1 MQSRDG
7 DETLEGGHPAQN
19 YHSFQAGGWGGGSL
33 CAPETEKSCGA
44 MGRLLYEHIIVS
56 AIRIHQ

>member
-19 YHSFQAGGWGGGSL
+19 YHSFQAGGGGGL
-33 CAPETEKSCGA
+33 FV
-44 MGRLLYEHIIVS
+44 RLKPRKAAVRWAVCFMNI
-56 AIRIHQ
+56 

>member
-19 YHSFQAGGWGGGSL
+19 YHSFQAGGGSL

>member
-19 YHSFQAGGWGGGSL
+19 YHSFQAGGGGSL

-44 MGRLLYEHIIVS
+44 MGRLLSEHIIVS

>member
-19 YHSFQAGGWGGGSL
+19 YHSIQAGGSL

>member
-19 YHSFQAGGWGGGSL
+19 YHSFQAGGGS
-33 CAPETEKSCGA
+33 ETEKSCGA
-44 MGRLLYEHIIVS
+44 MGRVLYEHIIVS

>member
-1 MQSRDG
+1 MQSREG
-7 DETLEGGHPAQN
+7 DETLEGDHPAPN
-19 YHSFQAGGWGGGSL
+19 YHSFPAGGGGSL

-44 MGRLLYEHIIVS
+44 MGRLPHEHIIVS

>member
-7 DETLEGGHPAQN
+7 NETLEGGHPAQN
-19 YHSFQAGGWGGGSL
+19 YHSIQAGGSL

-44 MGRLLYEHIIVS
+44 MGRLPHEHTIGL
-56 AIRIHQ
+56 AIRINH